1 MKYQLQSSEDSSN
14 PTHHYWTFKA
24 NKALITFLQENKET
38 EIEFV
43 SQDEAILYVSD
54 NSFHLKISESEYTVS
69 RFVFR
74 YFQTK
79 TLIRMFILL
88 ETVTLLSS
96 AVHQ

>member
-1 MKYQLQSSEDSSN
+1 MKYQLLSPSPEESSN

-24 NKALITFLQENKET
+24 NKALITFLQENKEA

-69 RFVFR
+69 RFVFPL
-74 YFQTK
+74 FST
-79 TLIRMFILL
+79 
-88 ETVTLLSS
+88 
-96 AVHQ
+96 